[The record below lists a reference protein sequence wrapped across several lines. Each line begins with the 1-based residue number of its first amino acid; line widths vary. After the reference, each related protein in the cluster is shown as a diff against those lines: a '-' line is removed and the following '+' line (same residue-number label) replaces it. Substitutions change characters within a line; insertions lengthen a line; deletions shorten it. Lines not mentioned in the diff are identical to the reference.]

1 MTQTAVKQTMADV
14 VAERNKQPSPGR
26 IFAEAVAAKGLDASV
41 EYDVTITDSLTSSR
55 RKPRYPARNMLKVV
69 DLSREPRR
77 FYWHESPPRP
87 SDARIYGAELRR
99 ELASRFHKSPIPP
112 LLPTTA
118 WVQVPPDLWEDAVT
132 FQSFVDYRLIARL
145 GTAEN
150 HTIIRGDGGLLN
162 YPGIARLTPQG
173 LSGGP
178 FMSTARGRTIL
189 AACNEVEQMGG
200 TADGLIINPVDFYTF
215 MVEGTLMDDVER
227 NGVFI
232 VRTRLVEPGTAIV
245 GDFGHGAQLFDA
257 GRSVIRFAEP
267 PPGTFAEP
275 GIALMAEIYERVV
288 VNLPTNFFVV
298 SL

>member
-1 MTQTAVKQTMADV
+1 MPTAVKPTMADV
-14 VAERNKQPSPGR
+14 VAERKKQPSPGR
-26 IFAEAVAAKGLDASV
+26 IFVEAVAAQGLEASV

-69 DLSREPRR
+69 DLSRQPRQ

-87 SDARIYGAELRR
+87 GGARIDGAEMRR
-99 ELASRFHKSPIPP
+99 EMASRFLKSPIPE

-118 WVQVPPDLWEDAVT
+118 WVQVPPDLWNDADA
-132 FQSFVDYRLIARL
+132 FQSFLDYRLIARL

-150 HTIIRGDGGLLN
+150 HTIIRGEAGLLN
-162 YPGIARLTPQG
+162 YPGIARLTTA
-173 LSGGP
+173 GP
-178 FMSTARGRTIL
+178 FGSTIL

-215 MVEGTLMDDVER
+215 MAHGKLMDDVER

-245 GDFGHGAQLFDA
+245 GDFGHGAQLVDA

-267 PPGTFAEP
+267 PAGTFAEP

-288 VNLPTNFFVV
+288 INLPTNFFVV

>member
-1 MTQTAVKQTMADV
+1 MQVAEGIKRTMAEV
-14 VAERNKQPSPGR
+14 VAQRTKEPSPGR
-26 IFAEAVAAKGLDASV
+26 MFVQACAAQGLEACV

-69 DLSREPRR
+69 DLSRDPRR
-77 FYWHESPPRP
+77 YYWHESPPRP
-87 SDARIYGAELRR
+87 GDPPVGDGDLRR
-99 ELASRFHKSPIPP
+99 EAASRFHKSPVPE

-118 WVQVPPDLWEDAVT
+118 WVQVPPDLWEDAET
-132 FQSFVDYRLIARL
+132 FESFINYRLIVRL

-150 HTIIRGDGGLLN
+150 DTIIRGTGGLLGI
-162 YPGIARLTPQG
+162 PGIARLT
-173 LSGGP
+173 S
-178 FMSTARGRTIL
+178 RGEFSSTIL

-200 TADGLIINPVDFYTF
+200 TADGLIINPADYYRFL
-215 MVEGTLMDDVER
+215 GQGRLMDDVER

-275 GIALMAEIYERVV
+275 GMALMAQIYERVV

-298 SL
+298 TR

>member
-1 MTQTAVKQTMADV
+1 MQQTDGIKATMADV
-14 VAERNKQPSPGR
+14 VAQRKQEMSPGR
-26 IFAEAVAAKGLDASV
+26 RFVEACVAHGANASV

-69 DLSREPRR
+69 DLSRDLRQ
-77 FYWHESPPRP
+77 FYWHESPPLP
-87 SDARIYGAELRR
+87 DDPKVTGAEMRR
-99 ELASRFHKSPIPP
+99 EAANRFRKSPVPG

-118 WVQVPPDLWEDAVT
+118 WVQVPPDLWEDPET
-132 FQSFVDYRLIARL
+132 FESFINYRLIVRL
-145 GTAEN
+145 ATAEN
-150 HTIIRGDGGLLN
+150 QTILLGESGLLN
-162 YPGIARLTPQG
+162 YPGIGRLT
-173 LSGGP
+173 SNGP
-178 FMSTARGRTIL
+178 FGSTIL

-200 TADGLIINPVDFYTF
+200 TADGLIINPVDYYTF
-215 MVEGTLMDDVER
+215 LGHGRLMADVEQ

-245 GDFGHGAQLFDA
+245 GDFGHGALLFDA

-288 VNLPTNFFVV
+288 VNLLTNFFIV